1 MICNSYGIDDIQ
13 RQAVDFPPLLCY
25 NKPKGS
31 EEMALQK
38 IEINNVTILFNKEKT
53 QNNQT
58 DYNRPCD
65 CQDCRNYYK
74 NIENNNELIEFL
86 TGFGVD
92 YLRAEEIMPIDLGN
106 EKESLINYS
115 AYYCVVGSI
124 SKVISIKKEDF
135 SVSFGFS
142 SNINVGHEISDDY
155 FFIVVDIDL
164 PYILDEEREF
174 PPLSFIEKC
183 IDKFKLFFKRK

>member
-1 MICNSYGIDDIQ
+1 MS
-13 RQAVDFPPLLCY
+13 
-25 NKPKGS
+25 
-31 EEMALQK
+31 LQT
-38 IEINNVTILFNKEKT
+38 IEINSAKITFDKEKT
-53 QNNQT
+53 KAYRT
-58 DYNRPCD
+58 EYNKPCD

-74 NIENNNELIEFL
+74 NIENNIGLVNFL
-86 TGFGVD
+86 ADFGVD
-92 YLRAEEIMPIDLGN
+92 YSRAEEIMPVDLGN

-135 SVSFGFS
+135 SVSFEAS
-142 SNINVGHEISDDY
+142 SNINVGHEIADDY

-183 IDKFKLFFKRK
+183 IDKFKLVFKRN

>member
-1 MICNSYGIDDIQ
+1 MS
-13 RQAVDFPPLLCY
+13 
-25 NKPKGS
+25 
-31 EEMALQK
+31 LQT
-38 IEINNVTILFNKEKT
+38 IEINSAKITFDKEKT
-53 QNNQT
+53 KT
-58 DYNRPCD
+58 YRTKYNKPCD

-74 NIENNNELIEFL
+74 NIENNIGLVNFL
-86 TGFGVD
+86 ADFGVD
-92 YLRAEEIMPIDLGN
+92 YSRAEEIMPVDLGN

-135 SVSFGFS
+135 SVSFEVS
-142 SNINVGHEISDDY
+142 SNINVGREIADDY

-183 IDKFKLFFKRK
+183 IDKFKLVFKRN

>member
-1 MICNSYGIDDIQ
+1 MS
-13 RQAVDFPPLLCY
+13 
-25 NKPKGS
+25 
-31 EEMALQK
+31 LQT
-38 IEINNVTILFNKEKT
+38 IEINSAKITFDKEKT
-53 QNNQT
+53 KT
-58 DYNRPCD
+58 YRTEYNKPCD

-74 NIENNNELIEFL
+74 NIENNIGLVNFL
-86 TGFGVD
+86 ADFGVD
-92 YLRAEEIMPIDLGN
+92 YSRAEEIMPVDLGN

-135 SVSFGFS
+135 SVSFGIS
-142 SNINVGHEISDDY
+142 SNINVGHEIADDY

-183 IDKFKLFFKRK
+183 IDKFKLVFKRN